1 MVIIMIKFKNFS
13 FKYKKSK
20 KNALSGVNLTIKK
33 GDFVGIIG
41 NSGAGKSTFTHAI
54 NGVIPHHYEG
64 DFYGE
69 VIVKGM
75 DTVEASPT
83 KLALSVGSVFQD
95 IDGQMVSSVVE
106 DEILFGLENFG
117 VSHEEI
123 EKRISDIL
131 KLVGIE
137 DLRYR
142 NISTLSGGQK
152 QKVAIAAVV
161 ALLPDIL
168 VLDEPTAELDPQSS
182 LQIFSMLKM
191 LNEKMGITIIVV
203 EQKIM
208 LLSEFTTRLLI
219 INEGNIYLDGTPQE
233 VLKDTV
239 ALQKIGVNCP
249 RVASLAKELSDR
261 KIYNGPVPVN
271 VVEAETMVRRV
282 IGEECL
288 R

>member
-1 MVIIMIKFKNFS
+1 MIEFKNFS
-13 FKYKKSK
+13 FKYKKSEN
-20 KNALSGVNLTIKK
+20 NALNGVNLSIKK
-33 GDFVGIIG
+33 GEFIGIIG
-41 NSGAGKSTFTHAI
+41 NSGAGKSTFTYAL
-54 NGVIPHHYEG
+54 NGVIPHHFDG

-69 VIVKGM
+69 VIVKGL
-75 DTVEASPT
+75 DTVESSPSE
-83 KLALSVGSVFQD
+83 LALNVGSVFQD

-117 VSHEEI
+117 VPHEEI
-123 EKRISDIL
+123 DKRVTDIL
-131 KLVGIE
+131 KMVGIE

-152 QKVAIAAVV
+152 QKVAISAVV
-161 ALLPDIL
+161 ALMPDIL

-182 LQIFSMLKM
+182 LQIFNMLRM

-208 LLSEFTTRLLI
+208 LLSEFAKRLFI
-219 INEGNIYLDGTPQE
+219 INDGSIYLDGAPHE
-233 VLKDTV
+233 VLKDTS
-239 ALQKIGVNCP
+239 ALKQIGVNCP
-249 RVASLAKELSDR
+249 RVASLANNLSER

-271 VVEAETMVRRV
+271 VDEAEVMVRSV
-282 IGEECL
+282 I

>member
-1 MVIIMIKFKNFS
+1 MIEFKNFS

-20 KNALSGVNLTIKK
+20 KNALSDINLSIKK
-33 GDFVGIIG
+33 GDFIGIIG
-41 NSGAGKSTFTHAI
+41 NSGAGKSTFTYAV
-54 NGVIPHHYEG
+54 NGVVPHHFEG

-69 VIVKGM
+69 VRVNGQ
-75 DTVEASPT
+75 DTVESSPSE
-83 KLALSVGSVFQD
+83 LSKTVGSVFQD

-117 VSHEEI
+117 VHHEEI
-123 EKRISDIL
+123 EKRITDIL
-131 KLVGIE
+131 SMIGIE

-161 ALLPDIL
+161 ALMPDVL

-182 LQIFSMLKM
+182 LQIFNMLRM

-208 LLSEFTTRLLI
+208 LLSEYAKRLLI
-219 INEGNIYLDGTPQE
+219 INNGSIYLDGTPQE
-233 VLKDTV
+233 VLKDTSK
-239 ALQKIGVNCP
+239 LQQIGVNCP
-249 RVASLAKELSDR
+249 RVASLANNLKDR
-261 KIYNGPVPVN
+261 KLYNGAVPVN
-271 VVEAETMVRRV
+271 IDEAETMLKS
-282 IGEECL
+282 II
-288 R
+288 

>member
-1 MVIIMIKFKNFS
+1 MIEFRDFS
-13 FKYKKSK
+13 FKYKNGEG
-20 KNALSGVNLTIKK
+20 NALNNLNLTVKK
-33 GDFVGIIG
+33 GEFVGIIG
-41 NSGAGKSTFTHAI
+41 NSGAGKSTFTYAI

-69 VIVKGM
+69 VIVNGC
-75 DTVEASPT
+75 DTVEASPS

-106 DEILFGLENFG
+106 DEMLFGLENFG
-117 VSHEEI
+117 VPHEEI
-123 EKRISDIL
+123 ETRIADIL
-131 KLVGIE
+131 KRVGIE

-152 QKVAIAAVV
+152 QKVAISAVAA
-161 ALLPDIL
+161 LMPDIL

-191 LNEKMGITIIVV
+191 LNEKMGITVIVV

-208 LLSEFTTRLLI
+208 LLSEFTKRLI
-219 INEGNIYLDGTPQE
+219 ILNKGDIYLDGAPQE
-233 VLKDTV
+233 VLKDTEKL
-239 ALQKIGVNCP
+239 LQIGVNCP
-249 RVASLAKELSDR
+249 RVAALAGNLYEKRLYSG
-261 KIYNGPVPVN
+261 KIPVN
-271 VVEAETMVRRV
+271 IEEAETMVRSV
-282 IGEECL
+282 I

>member
-1 MVIIMIKFKNFS
+1 MIEFKDFS
-13 FKYKKSK
+13 FKYKSCEKP
-20 KNALSGVNLTIKK
+20 ALTIKDLVIEK

-41 NSGAGKSTFTHAI
+41 NSGAGKSTFTYAV

-69 VIVKGM
+69 VRVKGM
-75 DTVEASPT
+75 DTVDSSPT
-83 KLALSVGSVFQD
+83 QLSLCVGSVFQD

-117 VSHEEI
+117 VPRDEI
-123 EKRISDIL
+123 GQRIADIL
-131 KLVGIE
+131 KMVGIE

-161 ALLPDIL
+161 AMMPDIL

-182 LQIFSMLKM
+182 LQIYSMLKM
-191 LNEKMGITIIVV
+191 LNEKTGITVIVV

-208 LLSEFTTRLLI
+208 LLSEFSKRI
-219 INEGNIYLDGTPQE
+219 IILDSGKIYLDGTPKE
-233 VLKDTV
+233 ILSDTSR
-239 ALQKIGVNCP
+239 LTDIGVNCP
-249 RVASLAKELSDR
+249 RVASLANNLKQL
-261 KIYNGPVPVN
+261 KIYEGPVPVN
-271 VVEAETMVRRV
+271 VIEAEAMVRGAIR
-282 IGEECL
+282 
-288 R
+288 